1 MLTFE
6 DDSHFELEAEIAILK
21 RTCTRPSC
29 FSYVEPRST
38 NRQAITTIDLP
49 LNTYCES
56 TCCTGVVCSIII
68 ILNMLDSADATRQ
81 VLAWLQ

>member
-68 ILNMLDSADATRQ
+68 LNMLDSADATRQ